1 MGKKDVA
8 PCDLAKQNTDVTLS
22 CFKNCKKRKFGEEDA
37 DDEPPLFFKPVDG
50 EVGVSGLLEACERHS
65 ADAEDGSP
73 SHIKSEHGEDDL
85 LSRIGIRVQ
94 KADNSDNNSSFY
106 VKPEEAD
113 HNVAR
118 QVQLM

>member
-1 MGKKDVA
+1 M
-8 PCDLAKQNTDVTLS
+8 
-22 CFKNCKKRKFGEEDA
+22 
-37 DDEPPLFFKPVDG
+37 DG
-50 EVGVSGLLEACERHS
+50 EVGVSGLLDACERHS

-94 KADNSDNNSSFY
+94 KGDNSDNSSIY
-106 VKPEEAD
+106 VKPEEGD
-113 HNVAR
+113 DSVAR